1 MTISQLKKGSFHISV
16 HFCTSDEQLSDAH
29 TVCRG
34 LETCVING
42 ESHYGYLLKKNNNNL
57 QPIYNQQVYYSWDQ
71 IGILSHKSIQLW
83 TKSLTTAFHTTST
96 IKHS

>member
-1 MTISQLKKGSFHISV
+1 MNNYLMLT
-16 HFCTSDEQLSDAH
+16 LSAGGW
-29 TVCRG
+29 RR
-34 LETCVING
+34 VING